1 MNDHPWLGQRAAPRH
16 GQGTFRRRVWGKT
29 GVRTPGETLALDR
42 RVKMGP
48 FVHAQ
53 EAQDMSPSRPSVICR
68 LSLNFWPLVIMV
80 IARGAQGRART
91 ESVSRSLRTSDA
103 HAPAR
108 RSKASPRPMP
118 RGLRLESTRRPADAT
133 FSLCQH
139 PRRSRAS
146 EAAAVCPYTDLKRQH
161 HTPAA
166 FPTAPPYSLQLHT
179 GISRNGAAFREQ
191 NSVGP
196 DCLAPMLNMRSTS
209 KVS

>member
-1 MNDHPWLGQRAAPRH
+1 MVRPTRRPAPWPGHVPAPGLGKNRCPNPGGNTGAGPAGEDGAVCSRSGSAGHVPLSPIRDLPALAEHLAAGDHGDR
-16 GQGTFRRRVWGKT
+16 QG
-29 GVRTPGETLALDR
+29 
-42 RVKMGP
+42 
-48 FVHAQ
+48 
-53 EAQDMSPSRPSVICR
+53 S
-68 LSLNFWPLVIMV
+68 
-80 IARGAQGRART
+80 QGRART
-91 ESVSRSLRTSDA
+91 ESVSRSLQTSDA